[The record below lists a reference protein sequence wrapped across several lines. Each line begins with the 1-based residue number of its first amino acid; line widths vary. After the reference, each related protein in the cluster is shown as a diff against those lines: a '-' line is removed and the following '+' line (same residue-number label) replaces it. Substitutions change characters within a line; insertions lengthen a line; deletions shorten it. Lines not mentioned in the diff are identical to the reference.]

1 MVSVRLGLWLRP
13 AAAVAAVALL
23 PACAGPAFSELVG
36 DRYFVTNL
44 DTYPLT
50 ISSVDG
56 KSSTLPIRYV
66 EPGPRQ
72 LVLQGPPGFGGV
84 TALRSF
90 ELKVRPCI
98 RYYIVAVRV
107 SPLDAEFTPRIDYEL
122 PLAGCKP

>member
-1 MVSVRLGLWLRP
+1 MRRQLPWRL
-13 AAAVAAVALL
+13 AAALGAVALL

-36 DRYFVTNL
+36 ERYFVTRL

-56 KSSTLPIRYV
+56 RSSTLPVQYV

-84 TALRSF
+84 TTLRSF

-98 RYYIVAVRV
+98 RYYIVAVRA
-107 SPLDAEFTPRIDYEL
+107 SPLDAEFTPRVDYEQA
-122 PLAGCKP
+122 LAGCRP